1 MTNKYQEDNSQVP
14 IDHKSINGIVKRETI
29 NSQLNSTTSSPTAG
43 GGGNSTDVAGDGK
56 KSLIHNDACHEQA
69 TTMCFGELFEDPRL
83 ECPGGY
89 EAINNAVIA
98 ETADRQPNST
108 INIPTADKDR
118 DSTDTTDVENKST
131 IINTFSHDQGTTMC
145 FGELFEDPRLEC
157 PDGYSLHC
165 GNDMAL
171 DKSSEY
177 ENNFTGH
184 SWQYLDGEIYYS
196 ECPYR
201 VVPYQT
207 TIQCS
212 SELEPTVSEE
222 PIASLDNSS
231 IHGHIADLSA
241 FDLTTPSIPTVVSH
255 PQWNQENTRGERWY
269 IYAGLEPILPHQSG
283 KMSVDLID
291 SYFTSPIAAHHVSPY
306 VPECIFRRQGLV

>member
-1 MTNKYQEDNSQVP
+1 MTNKHQEDNSRVP
-14 IDHKSINGIVKRETI
+14 IDHETINDRVKREKFH
-29 NSQLNSTTSSPTAG
+29 SQLNLTTSSSTAVG
-43 GGGNSTDVAGDGK
+43 GRNSTDVAGGGK
-56 KSLIHNDACHEQA
+56 KSLIPNDACHEQA

-89 EAINNAVIA
+89 EAINSAVIG
-98 ETADRQPNST
+98 ETADRQPDST

-118 DSTDTTDVENKST
+118 DFTDAADVENKSS
-131 IINTFSHDQGTTMC
+131 IINTFGHDQGTTMC

-157 PDGYSLHC
+157 PGGYSLHC
-165 GNDMAL
+165 GNDTAL
-171 DKSSEY
+171 NKSSEY

-196 ECPYR
+196 QCPYR
-201 VVPYQT
+201 VVPYQA
-207 TIQCS
+207 TIECS
-212 SELEPTVSEE
+212 SELELAIPEE

-231 IHGHIADLSA
+231 IHGHITNLSA

-283 KMSVDLID
+283 KRSVDLID
-291 SYFTSPIAAHHVSPY
+291 SHFTSPIPAHHLSPY
-306 VPECIFRRQGLV
+306 VPERIFRRRGLV